1 VGVKAERREPT
12 LIGVNRYGEAV
23 RRHWEQQLP
32 GQHARIEDPESFFA
46 LLGEYAALIID
57 ELADDLAGDDPPGE
71 GYLDKVVR
79 LTAARRLAEQEVIA
93 DLRPAPAPAPAPA
106 PDDDEGGEDDDELAS
121 TVPALIIWRGCPSL
135 TGADTST
142 CAIHAEL

>member
-1 VGVKAERREPT
+1 M
-12 LIGVNRYGEAV
+12 IGINRYGETV

-32 GQHARIEDPESFFA
+32 GQYARIEDPESFFA
-46 LLGEYAALIID
+46 LLGEYAALMID

-93 DLRPAPAPAPAPA
+93 DLRPAPAP
-106 PDDDEGGEDDDELAS
+106 DDDEDGEDDDELAA
-121 TVPALIIWRGCPSL
+121 TVPPLIIWRGCPSL
-135 TGADTST
+135 AGADTST